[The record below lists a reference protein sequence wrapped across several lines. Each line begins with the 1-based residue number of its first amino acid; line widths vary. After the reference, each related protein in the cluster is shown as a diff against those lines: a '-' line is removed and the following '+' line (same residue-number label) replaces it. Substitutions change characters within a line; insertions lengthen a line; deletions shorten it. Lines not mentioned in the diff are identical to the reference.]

1 MAPTLC
7 TPLKPSLLLLQR
19 RPHRAQHQ
27 QLPPLP
33 LLALLLQLR
42 LLLPPLLLQLL
53 RLPHR
58 PALLPSSNQRLN
70 LPSLP
75 MMDRSAKSRPVWSSA
90 E

>member
-7 TPLKPSLLLLQR
+7 TPLKPSLLLQR
-19 RPHRAQHQ
+19 RPHRALH

-33 LLALLLQLR
+33 LLVLLLQLR

>member
-7 TPLKPSLLLLQR
+7 TPLKPSPLLLQR
-19 RPHRAQHQ
+19 RPHRALH

-53 RLPHR
+53 RLPRR